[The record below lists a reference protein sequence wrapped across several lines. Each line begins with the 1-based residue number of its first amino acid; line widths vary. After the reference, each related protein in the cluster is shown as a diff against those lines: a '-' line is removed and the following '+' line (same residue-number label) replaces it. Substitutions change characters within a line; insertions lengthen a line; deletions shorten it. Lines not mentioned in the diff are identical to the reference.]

1 MFRWLELRSNDFHRA
16 TRRAWVPLVVL
27 AGHGLLLALLCWT
40 GIPRA
45 PIPMG
50 DEGLLPVSLVAI
62 APAVHAAKPPPMMS
76 KQAIKAAEPV
86 EPLSE
91 EGLAPAEIQPE
102 AEASPESTAPQLSEA
117 DALALEQFNPP
128 AQTGAPG
135 TPCELTA
142 TLAGLFAQSPEVK
155 QGLAGLP
162 TSQRSVANAVMLWDG
177 QWPEDSLTGGQALL
191 RSLLVKA
198 VSTARPDCLQKI
210 NQGPVLFL
218 VPEQQTTV
226 VLAVGSG
233 QWRWADLLA
242 DQPSGATLI
251 AANNYFTPAASV
263 ISSGP

>member
-1 MFRWLELRSNDFHRA
+1 M
-16 TRRAWVPLVVL
+16 VVL
-27 AGHGLLLALLCWT
+27 AGHGLLLVLLCWT
-40 GIPRA
+40 GTPRA
-45 PIPMG
+45 PVTMG

-62 APAVHAAKPPPMMS
+62 APSVQAAKPSPMTS
-76 KQAIKAAEPV
+76 KQAIKATEPA

-91 EGLAPAEIQPE
+91 EGLAPAEVQP
-102 AEASPESTAPQLSEA
+102 EASPESTEPQLSQA
-117 DALALEQFNPP
+117 DTLALEQFNPP
-128 AQTGAPG
+128 AQTGEPG
-135 TPCELTA
+135 TACELTA
-142 TLAGLFAQSPEVK
+142 TLASLFAQSPEVK

-162 TSQRSVANAVMLWDG
+162 ISQRSVANAVMLWDG
-177 QWPEDSLTGGQALL
+177 QWPADSLTGGQALL

-242 DQPSGATLI
+242 DQPGGATTI
-251 AANNYFTPAASV
+251 AANNYFMPAASV

>member
-1 MFRWLELRSNDFHRA
+1 M
-16 TRRAWVPLVVL
+16 
-27 AGHGLLLALLCWT
+27 LLALLCWT
-40 GIPRA
+40 GIPRVA
-45 PIPMG
+45 MPVG
-50 DEGLLPVSLVAI
+50 NEGVLPVSLVAI
-62 APAVHAAKPPPMMS
+62 APAVQAAQPVSMTLK
-76 KQAIKAAEPV
+76 KAIKAAEPV

-91 EGLAPAEIQPE
+91 EGLAPAETQPE
-102 AEASPESTAPQLSEA
+102 AEASPESTEPQLSEA
-117 DALALEQFNPP
+117 DALALDQFNPP
-128 AQTGAPG
+128 TQAGAPG
-135 TPCELTA
+135 TPCDLTA
-142 TLAGLFAQSPEVK
+142 TLASLFSQSLEVK

-162 TSQRSVANAVMLWDG
+162 PSQRSVANAVMLWDG
-177 QWPEDSLTGGQALL
+177 QWPADSLTGGQALL

-198 VSTARPDCLQKI
+198 VSKARPDCLQKI

-242 DQPSGATLI
+242 DQENGATLM

>member
-1 MFRWLELRSNDFHRA
+1 MFRWFELRSNDFHRA
-16 TRRAWVPLVVL
+16 TRRVWVPIVVL

-40 GIPRA
+40 GTPRA
-45 PIPMG
+45 AISIG
-50 DEGLLPVSLVAI
+50 DEGLLPVSLVTI
-62 APAVHAAKPPPMMS
+62 APAVQASSTPASSKP
-76 KQAIKAAEPV
+76 AIKVAEQT

-91 EGLAPAEIQPE
+91 QGLAPAETQH
-102 AEASPESTAPQLSEA
+102 EASSESTEPQLSQA

-142 TLAGLFAQSPEVK
+142 TLASLFAQSPAVK

-162 TSQRSVANAVMLWDG
+162 PSQRSVANAVMLWDG
-177 QWPEDSLTGGQALL
+177 QWPADSLTGGQALL

-198 VSTARPDCLQKI
+198 VSAARPDCLQQI

-226 VLAVGSG
+226 VLAIGSG

-242 DQPSGATLI
+242 DQPSDVTTI
-251 AANNYFTPAASV
+251 AANNYFTPVASV